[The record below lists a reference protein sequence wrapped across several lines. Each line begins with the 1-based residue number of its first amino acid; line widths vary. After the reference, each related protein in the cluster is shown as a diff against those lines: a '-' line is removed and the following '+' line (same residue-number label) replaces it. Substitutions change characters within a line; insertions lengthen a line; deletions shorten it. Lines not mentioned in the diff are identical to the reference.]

1 MPHAT
6 VEAVRGCRRLVTLP
20 LPRVFEISQGI
31 FGSRGFVVS
40 AAFFFDRCSR
50 GIAIPTLLHPPV
62 VLGRVPCGSLA
73 HRRDP
78 RVCMCAGRFDET
90 QSILDRLHVY

>member
-1 MPHAT
+1 MPQFKPCERAGGWLRLQCR
-6 VEAVRGCRRLVTLP
+6 VCLKYLKVYLEA
-20 LPRVFEISQGI
+20 E
-31 FGSRGFVVS
+31 
-40 AAFFFDRCSR
+40 AALCLQRFFFDRCSR

-78 RVCMCAGRFDET
+78 RACMCAGRFDET